1 MYRTGHYG
9 VSLIAYAPVA
19 FALLAAGEVTL
30 AFAAGAVVL
39 WLAPLP
45 DVDHRIPGITHRGVT
60 HTLGFA
66 LAVGGAFGAAGYL
79 SADVLGLGEPRVVA
93 AVGLLVGTFG
103 IVSHLLGDALTP
115 AGIRPFWPLSRRKF
129 TLSVTTADSTLWNV
143 GLLAV
148 GVFATAAA
156 VVASVAVPF

>member
-19 FALLAAGEVTL
+19 FALLVAGEVAL

-39 WLAPLP
+39 WLATLP

-66 LAVGGAFGAAGYL
+66 LAVGAVFGAAGYL
-79 SADVLGLGEPRVVA
+79 SAEFLGLGDPTLVA
-93 AVGLLVGTFG
+93 AVGGLVGAFG
-103 IVSHLLGDALTP
+103 IVAHLLGDALTP
-115 AGIRPFWPLSRRKF
+115 AGVRLFWPLSSRKF
-129 TLSVTTADSTLWNV
+129 TLSLTRADSTLWNL
-143 GLLAV
+143 GLFAV

-156 VVASVAVPF
+156 VVASVALPA